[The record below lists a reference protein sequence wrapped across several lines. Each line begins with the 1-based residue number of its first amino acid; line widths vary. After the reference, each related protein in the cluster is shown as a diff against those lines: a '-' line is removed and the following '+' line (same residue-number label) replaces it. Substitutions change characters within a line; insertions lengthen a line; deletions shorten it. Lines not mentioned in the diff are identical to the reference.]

1 MSEITIE
8 ETLVKAP
15 QMQPV
20 DDSISPLDYLI
31 VFLKRKKLILIVTFA
46 FAVIAAVISLR
57 MPEVYKAETRLLQPQ
72 NKAPSMASMLL
83 SQFDSVAG
91 AAGSSNALYVSL
103 LYSRSI
109 LDGVVER
116 FNLVELY
123 GVGTEEDARGHLKNN
138 IYANY
143 SRASGIIK
151 LTVENV
157 DPEVAA
163 DLANAFVD
171 ELRKL
176 TKRLATTEAAQRRI
190 FFGEQLKDAKELLIK
205 AEEEMA
211 NFQAQTGIL
220 KIDEQAKAVI
230 EAISRIKAKIA
241 DKEVQLTTMRTYSTS
256 NNPDLQIIEGE
267 LSGLKAELRKLSKGR
282 DEEHDSI
289 LSETPV
295 TAIMSTIPT
304 MSITSTISRTQTGP
318 KKQTATMSTEK
329 MPGVSTEYIR
339 KLREL
344 KYSESLY
351 KIFLKQYEAAK
362 LDEARELLLV
372 QVLDR
377 AIPPE
382 TRASPKRTRIVVI
395 GACLGFIFSI
405 FMALVLEYSANI
417 SLDPTHREKLKM
429 LKKYASIR
437 LK

>member
-1 MSEITIE
+1 VNEITIE
-8 ETLVKAP
+8 EKLLKEP

-20 DDSISPLDYLI
+20 DDGISPLDYLI
-31 VFLKRKKLILIVTFA
+31 ELLKRKKLILIITFA
-46 FAVIAAVISLR
+46 VAVIAAVISLR
-57 MPEVYKAETRLLQPQ
+57 MPEIYRAETRLLQPK
-72 NKAPSMASMLL
+72 NKTPSMASMLL

-91 AAGSSNALYVSL
+91 AGGGSNALYVSL

-109 LDGVVER
+109 LGGVVKR
-116 FNLVELY
+116 FNLIELY
-123 GVGTEEDARGHLKNN
+123 GVETEADARERLKNN
-138 IYANY
+138 IFANY

-151 LTVENV
+151 LTVEDI

-163 DLANAFVD
+163 DLANAFVE

-220 KIDEQAKAVI
+220 KIDEQARAVI

-267 LSGLKAELRKLSKGR
+267 LSGLKVELGKLSKGQ
-282 DEEHDSI
+282 DEEHGSI
-289 LSETPV
+289 TPV
-295 TAIMSTIPT
+295 TTVMSTMPT
-304 MSITSTISRTQTGP
+304 MSITSTISRTQTTP
-318 KKQTATMSTEK
+318 KRPTATMSTEK

-362 LDEARELLLV
+362 LDEARDILLV

-377 AIPPE
+377 AIPPDK
-382 TRASPKRTRIVVI
+382 RASPKRTRIVII
-395 GACLGFIFSI
+395 GAFLGFIFSI
-405 FMALVLEYSANI
+405 FMVLVLEYSANI
-417 SLDPTHREKLKM
+417 SHDPKHRERLKM
-429 LKKYASIR
+429 LKKYAAIR
-437 LK
+437 SKT